1 MIKTLKLGTGGNCL
15 NLIKGIYKKYV
26 ANIILND
33 ERLNNFF
40 LIRNKATI
48 SILITAIQDCTRG
61 SKQAIRQENKIKAS
75 RFFFLK
81 KRSKTI
87 AICSGHGLIY

>member
-1 MIKTLKLGTGGNCL
+1 MIKTLKLGTGENCL

-40 LIRNKATI
+40 LIRNKAII

-61 SKQAIRQENKIKAS
+61 SKQAIRQANEIKAS
-75 RFFFLK
+75 RFK
-81 KRSKTI
+81 KKNHKKTKKK
-87 AICSGHGLIY
+87 